1 VDRPLLNHA
10 ASKFTQMPSQ
20 TGSRLRRVAF
30 VLALGVVCLAAVIAV
45 VAGGSDDGD
54 DAPPPPDYEQA
65 FADAPPELA
74 ALNER
79 ANELIDGG
87 AEAFETQLEDLRG
100 YPVVVNKWASWCGP
114 CRAEFPYFQQ
124 AAAEHGA
131 RVAFLGVDGMDS
143 EDAARTFLEQY
154 PVPYPSFSDPDEEII
169 EDVLDATVGYPSTV
183 FFDAAG
189 EPTYTRIGPYESA
202 ADLEADIN
210 RYAR

>member
-1 VDRPLLNHA
+1 M
-10 ASKFTQMPSQ
+10 SSE
-20 TGSRLRRVAF
+20 TGSRLRRLAF
-30 VLALGVVCLAAVIAV
+30 GLALVVVCLAAVIAV
-45 VAGGSDDGD
+45 VAGGSDDGGD
-54 DAPPPPDYEQA
+54 SAPPPPDYEQA

-74 ALNER
+74 ELHER
-79 ANELIDGG
+79 ANELVDGG
-87 AEAFETQLEDLRG
+87 VDAFEAQLEDLRG

-124 AAAEHGA
+124 AAAEHGT

-154 PVPYPSFSDPDEEII
+154 PVPYPSFSDPDEDII
-169 EDVLDATVGYPSTV
+169 KDVLDAAVGYPSTV
-183 FFDAAG
+183 FYDAAG
-189 EPTYTRIGPYESA
+189 EPAYTRIGPYESA